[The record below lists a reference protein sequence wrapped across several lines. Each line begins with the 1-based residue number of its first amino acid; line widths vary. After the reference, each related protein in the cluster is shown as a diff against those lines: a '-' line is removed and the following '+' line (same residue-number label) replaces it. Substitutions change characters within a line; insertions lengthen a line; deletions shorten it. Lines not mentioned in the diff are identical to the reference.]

1 MPIVLCVDDSAV
13 DRRLLGMTMEDDVDY
28 LVRYAE
34 NGREALSLIGEMFPH
49 VVVTDLQMPDMNG
62 LELVDAIRNRYP
74 DLPVILS
81 TAHGSEQLAIDALR
95 RGAASYVPKSEVG
108 AKLKDT
114 VQQVLGVACAD
125 RRSDR
130 LIQFLEKDYHTYRL
144 QNDPE
149 LIAPLVDVVLRSLK
163 DMRICPTTQRVHIGI
178 ALQEAL
184 LNALYH
190 GNLELPT
197 ETWRREHRACRNG
210 NLSDSVREIRD
221 ASPYCDRRIVVEVSV
236 TRQRA
241 EIVVRDEGKG
251 FDTSLVPESDDPASL
266 HTDRGQGLVLM
277 KNFIDEVIFNEQG
290 NEVRLIAHPQPIPEP
305 DRIESA
311 ALSSFPAAGVKWPR

>member
-13 DRRLLGMTMEDDVDY
+13 DRRLLGMTMEDDVNY

-34 NGREALSLIGEMFPH
+34 NGSEALALIGEMFPH
-49 VVVTDLQMPDMNG
+49 IVVTDLRMPDMNG
-62 LELVDAIRNRYP
+62 LELVESIRHQYP

-108 AKLKDT
+108 SKLKDT
-114 VQQVLGVACAD
+114 IEQVLGVACAD
-125 RRSDR
+125 RRSDQLVR
-130 LIQFLEKDYHTYRL
+130 FLEKDLHSYRL
-144 QNDPE
+144 ENDPE
-149 LIAPLVDVVLRSLK
+149 LIAPLVDVLLRSLK

-190 GNLELPT
+190 GNLELPK
-197 ETWRREHRACRNG
+197 EVWQREHQACRNG
-210 NLSDSVREIRD
+210 KLSEEICERR
-221 ASPYCDRRIVVEVSV
+221 ASRPYVDRRIFVEMVV
-236 TRQRA
+236 THDRA

-251 FDTSLVPESDDPASL
+251 FDTTLVPDSEDPASL

-277 KNFIDEVIFNEQG
+277 KNFFDEVVFNDQG
-290 NEVRLIAHPQPIPEP
+290 NEVRMIAHPQPIPET
-305 DRIESA
+305 DRIEAA
-311 ALSSFPAAGVKWPR
+311 ALSGFRPMGAKWPK